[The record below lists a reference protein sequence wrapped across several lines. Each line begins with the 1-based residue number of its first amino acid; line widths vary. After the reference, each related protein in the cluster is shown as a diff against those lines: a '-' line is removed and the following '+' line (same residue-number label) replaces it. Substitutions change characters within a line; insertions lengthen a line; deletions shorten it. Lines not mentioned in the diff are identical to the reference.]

1 MAFHEVGPR
10 VVSPVAVVLVVA
22 LTCVAF
28 ASSVTLITPIA
39 VVFTVVLR
47 LAVSFAIGVGPSLGV
62 ELFTALVSLPSVWLL
77 FVAWAPPS
85 IALEVSFAIIVE
97 LLTGVSGVIDLKLL
111 VILDKRP
118 LELLSVALGKRSP
131 VVPLALTIVVLVVM
145 LFGLDSFA
153 RTTGVGPRPGIQA
166 VGEVVFSSFLE
177 LVGEVVTS
185 AVIFALRAIL
195 GELVTNVIE
204 RGVSI

>member
-1 MAFHEVGPR
+1 M
-10 VVSPVAVVLVVA
+10 AVVPVVA

-62 ELFTALVSLPSVWLL
+62 LFTALVSLPSVWLL

-85 IALEVSFAIIVE
+85 VALEVSFAIIVE

-153 RTTGVGPRPGIQA
+153 RTTGVGPRLGIQA
-166 VGEVVFSSFLE
+166 VGKVVFSSFLE

-195 GELVTNVIE
+195 GELVPNVIE